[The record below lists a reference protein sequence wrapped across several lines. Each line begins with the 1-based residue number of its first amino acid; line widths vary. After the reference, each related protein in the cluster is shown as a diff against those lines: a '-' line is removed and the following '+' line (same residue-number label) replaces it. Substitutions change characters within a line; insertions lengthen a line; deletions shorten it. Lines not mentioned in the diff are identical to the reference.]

1 MEHKDYL
8 TRVEEFIVPFLKK
21 NGYELI
27 TSEFTE
33 EDHNWYLRLYID
45 LSDVEAEKRAAS
57 QPVQSE
63 PDEEDGEERHEP
75 GIGINDC
82 AKVSRYLSTWLDKT
96 DFISETYTLEVCSKG
111 FLNEG

>member
-33 EDHNWYLRLYID
+33 EDHNW
-45 LSDVEAEKRAAS
+45 
-57 QPVQSE
+57 
-63 PDEEDGEERHEP
+63 
-75 GIGINDC
+75 
-82 AKVSRYLSTWLDKT
+82 
-96 DFISETYTLEVCSKG
+96 
-111 FLNEG
+111 

>member
-1 MEHKDYL
+1 MEHNDYL

-45 LSDVEAEKRAAS
+45 LSDAEAEKRAAAE
-57 QPVQSE
+57 PVQSE
-63 PDEEDGEERHEP
+63 PDEETGEERHEP

-82 AKVSRYLSTWLDKT
+82 ARVSRYLSTWLDKT

>member
-1 MEHKDYL
+1 MSVEKTYFDKIAEYGQLVIISGPSGVGKSTVITNYIAEHPNACKCVSVT
-8 TRVEEFIVPFLKK
+8 TRPP
-21 NGYELI
+21 
-27 TSEFTE
+27 
-33 EDHNWYLRLYID
+33 R
-45 LSDVEAEKRAAS
+45 
-57 QPVQSE
+57 